1 MVIRELIYGECCYP
15 VEDTQLTEFAA
26 DKLLDGMGLSR
37 EERRTIRPRLVEYL
51 TTQPELVDFIAADD
65 DELAEYFKNDAD
77 EYFRTPTLKEIE
89 DEEYN
94 RTVWEGLR

>member
-15 VEDTQLTEFAA
+15 VVDTQLTEFAA
-26 DKLLDGMGLSR
+26 DTLLDGMGLSR

-77 EYFRTPTLKEIE
+77 EYFCTPTLKEIE